1 MEDAQLNQQQNDM
14 EDDDVMEGNE
24 EEPLLPRQQPTYL
37 NFRLGRQ
44 EENIDKCT
52 GFVLAVFKFCFCSLG
67 LWGHQAWSY
76 IPRVLVSA
84 ICIFQAVYDFYVVFG
99 FRNLFKDDRD
109 LEVPELP
116 LSTSLAPVISYL
128 PFIGCLIIAK
138 WKKSAIVD
146 PSESTMNGLK
156 RKNVWL
162 LCFAFFLIS
171 VFLLCDAVLSYV
183 MMLDETFWNKLNR
196 ANIHVIGQGAFYLA
210 QWAAYSTCFV
220 FAITSFALDK
230 PSLT

>member
-1 MEDAQLNQQQNDM
+1 MEDVHLNQQNDM
-14 EDDDVMEGNE
+14 EDDGVMEGNE
-24 EEPLLPRQQPTYL
+24 EEPLLPHQQPTYL

-84 ICIFQAVYDFYVVFG
+84 ICIFQAVYGFHGVFG
-99 FRNLFKDDRD
+99 ARMHM
-109 LEVPELP
+109 PELP
-116 LSTSLAPVISYL
+116 LSTSLSPVISYL
-128 PFIGCLIIAK
+128 LFIGCLIIAK

-146 PSESTMNGLK
+146 PSESMMNGLK

-162 LCFAFFLIS
+162 LCFAFFLIT

-183 MMLDETFWNKLNR
+183 MMLDETFGNQLKG

-220 FAITSFALDK
+220 FAISSFALGK